1 MQRVFK
7 GLTRLRGVIT
17 LIWTDADGFV
27 RLRLAGVVA
36 LVMAASAVTA
46 LGPVALKLVVD
57 AFASGGRG
65 TSVSL
70 LVFLYVLTQ
79 WFARIVGE
87 IRGLLYARAERRM
100 SRMLGERLFS
110 HVMQLPLR
118 FHLGRRTGAIGQT
131 LEYGVLGYQLVL
143 HTLVFSLLPV
153 GTELGTIVAVLARMD
168 EPMFLLLFVAA
179 LVAYAGAFAS
189 AAMTVGPS
197 AHAAAAAQI
206 DAHAV
211 MTDSLLNYET
221 VKYFAAENVVQ
232 ARAALA
238 LAAAET
244 GWVAYY
250 RRFALNGLAVA
261 AIFSAFLAVTLL
273 RAAHEVQAGLMTVG
287 TFVLISSYMLQVVRP
302 VELFGYAL
310 QSLSQGVA
318 FLEEALAL
326 LREPPEPAFRPSSV
340 RPSVRPTDSG
350 SVVSGSVV
358 SGSTGRRSAGDGL
371 ADNGPAVGA
380 TVDFQDVRLAYRPGH
395 PVLKGVTFSMQAGS
409 TVALVGSSGAGK
421 SSIVRL
427 MVRLLEPDGGR
438 ILLDGVPLGEYAL
451 SALRRQVAIVPQDSM
466 LFDESI
472 AGNIGF
478 GDPGCSQDDIQG
490 AARLAQ
496 LHDFVMSLPQG
507 YETRVGERGVRL
519 SGGERQRVSIA
530 RAALRKPRVYVFDEA
545 TSSLDSVTEGEIVRN
560 LREIARLGTTLVIA
574 HRLSTVVH
582 ADEILVLEKGVIVER
597 GTHVSLLERNGRY
610 ASLWNAQQRSTQG
623 SS

>member
-7 GLTRLRGVIT
+7 GLTRLRGVIA

-46 LGPVALKLVVD
+46 LGPFALKLVVD

-153 GTELGTIVAVLARMD
+153 VTELGTIVAVLARMD

-179 LVAYAGAFAS
+179 LFAYAGAFAS

-232 ARAALA
+232 ARASLA

-250 RRFALNGLAVA
+250 RRFALNGVVVA

-273 RAAHEVQAGLMTVG
+273 RAAHEVQSGLMTVG

-318 FLEEALAL
+318 FLEEALVL
-326 LREPPEPAFRPSSV
+326 LREPPEPAFRPASV
-340 RPSVRPTDSG
+340 RPAVRPTDRG
-350 SVVSGSVV
+350 LVVSGSA
-358 SGSTGRRSAGDGL
+358 GSRSVGDGL
-371 ADNGPAVGA
+371 AGNGPAVGA

-395 PVLKGVTFSMQAGS
+395 PVLKGVTFSMRAGS
-409 TVALVGSSGAGK
+409 TVALVGGSGAGK

-451 SALRRQVAIVPQDSM
+451 SALRRQIAIVPQDSM
-466 LFDESI
+466 LFDDSI

-478 GDPGCSQDDIQG
+478 GDPGCSQDDIQR

-530 RAALRKPRVYVFDEA
+530 RAALRNPRVYVFDEA

-582 ADEILVLEKGVIVER
+582 ADEILVLEKGIIVER
-597 GTHVSLLERNGRY
+597 GSHVSLLERNGPY
-610 ASLWNAQQRSTQG
+610 SSLWNAQQRNTEGCS
-623 SS
+623 